1 MQPGGGRDAS
11 DVHLAVEE
19 IEQRFQEVIHRHSPR
34 KHIHVHV
41 IASRVRLEM
50 KSAFSDVKDRIK
62 VREKG
67 VRHVFISFCEVVKP
81 QQKIDML
88 YEYCCTSS
96 EFEDVSVEC
105 IRVCVLVWNAFGVYL
120 PVVHFLRKVFERG

>member
-1 MQPGGGRDAS
+1 MRCVQPGDARDAS

-62 VREKG
+62 VI
-67 VRHVFISFCEVVKP
+67 FIYGK
-81 QQKIDML
+81 
-88 YEYCCTSS
+88 
-96 EFEDVSVEC
+96 
-105 IRVCVLVWNAFGVYL
+105 
-120 PVVHFLRKVFERG
+120 